1 MENLQK
7 QKELNQKLKVAAKA
21 YYIDGKEI
29 MSNFEYDKL
38 YDQLLALEKETGI
51 IFSDSVTQNVGF
63 EVLTDLKKE
72 KHPSKM
78 LSLDKT
84 KDRDVLKKWLGN
96 QDGVLSFKLD
106 GLTIV
111 AHYNDGKLQKAVTRG
126 NGIVGEIITH
136 NARFFKGLPA
146 QIPFKENLI
155 IRGEAL
161 MKYSEFERINELIPD
176 ETEKYK
182 NPRNLASG
190 TIRQLDS
197 AMMKEREINFYAFT
211 LVDGLDSNS
220 YEERLNWLETQGF
233 QVVKHKKV
241 TINTLDK
248 EMDKFGEEVKIND
261 FPSDGLVLFYDDIKY
276 GNSLGSTS
284 KFPRNGMAF
293 KWKDETAKTVL
304 RKIEWSASRTGLLNP
319 VAIFDPVELEGT
331 TVSRASVH
339 NLSIIDSLKLN
350 IGDTIDVFKANMII
364 PQIAENQTKSLKNIK
379 DILPTCCPVCGREV
393 NIEKNEDTVVLRCIN
408 KDCAA
413 KHIGKFEHF
422 VSRDAVNIIGL
433 SSAKL
438 EQLIDFGIIK
448 EFKDLYSI
456 EKNKDKIVNM
466 EGFGEKSYENLKKS
480 IEKSRKIEPD
490 HFLYALGIEEIG
502 KSTSRD
508 IMKYFYY
515 DFEKIF
521 EKNYDDFIK
530 IDGIGEKMAN
540 NLVHYFDKNAEMV
553 KELMKEFTFIVPEIN
568 ENETALTNKTF
579 VITGKLHIYA
589 NRDALKKEI
598 ENNGGKVVGSVS
610 SKTDYLINND
620 STSNSSKN
628 KKAKELGIQIITE
641 DQFEEMF

>member
-1 MENLQK
+1 MEILQK

-29 MSNFEYDKL
+29 MSNFEYDQL
-38 YDQLLALEKETGI
+38 YDQLLTLEKETGI

-96 QDGVLSFKLD
+96 KDGVLSFKLD

-136 NARFFKGLPA
+136 NARFFKGLPT

-364 PQIAENQTKSLKNIK
+364 PQIAENQTRSLKNIK

-480 IEKSRKIEPD
+480 IEKSREIEPN

-508 IMKYFYY
+508 IMKYLHY

-521 EKNYDDFIK
+521 EQNYTDFIK

-540 NLVHYFDKNAEMV
+540 NLVIYLGKNEEMIR
-553 KELMKEFTFIVPEIN
+553 ELMKEFTFIIPEIN
-568 ENETALTNKTF
+568 EKETALTNKTF

-598 ENNGGKVVGSVS
+598 ENNGGKVSNSVS
-610 SKTDYLINND
+610 SKTNYLINND

-641 DQFEEMF
+641 DEFEKMF

>member
-1 MENLQK
+1 MELLEK
-7 QKELNQKLKVAAKA
+7 QKELNEKLKLAAKT
-21 YYIDGKEI
+21 YYVDGKEMI
-29 MSNFEYDKL
+29 SNYEYDKL
-38 YDQLLALEKETGI
+38 YNELENLEKETGI

-63 EVLTDLKKE
+63 EVMTNLKKE
-72 KHPSKM
+72 KHPSQM

-84 KDRDVLKKWLGN
+84 KDREELKDWLGN
-96 QDGVLSFKLD
+96 KDGVLSFKLD

-126 NGIVGEIITH
+126 NGIIGEIITH
-136 NARFFKGLPA
+136 NAKFFKGLPL
-146 QIPFKENLI
+146 QIPFKGKLV

-161 MKYSEFERINELIPD
+161 MKYSEFERINSLIPD
-176 ETEKYK
+176 EVEKYK

-197 AMMKEREINFYAFT
+197 SMMQKREINFYAFT
-211 LVDGLDSNS
+211 LVEGIDINS
-220 YEERLNWLETQGF
+220 YVNRLDWLKTQGF
-233 QVVKHKKV
+233 QVVEHRLVNKYSLYKM
-241 TINTLDK
+241 
-248 EMDKFGEEVKIND
+248 MDEFGEKVQTND
-261 FPSDGLVLFYDDIKY
+261 FPSDGLVLFFDDIQY
-276 GNSLGSTS
+276 GNSLGTTS
-284 KFPRNGMAF
+284 KFPRNGIAF

-304 RKIEWSASRTGLLNP
+304 REIEWSAGRTGLLTP

-339 NLSIIDSLKLN
+339 NLSIINSLKLN

-364 PQIAENQTKSLKNIK
+364 PQIAENETRSLTDIK
-379 DILPTCCPVCGREV
+379 DIIPKCCPVCGKKV
-393 NIEKNEDTVVLRCIN
+393 NIEKNEDTMIFRCTN
-408 KDCAA
+408 ENCAA

-422 VSRDAVNIIGL
+422 VSRDAINIVGL

-438 EQLIDFGIIK
+438 EQLIDFGIIT

-456 EKNKDKIVNM
+456 EKHKDKIVNM

-480 IEKSRKIEPD
+480 IEKSREIEPN

-508 IMKYFYY
+508 IMKYLHY

-521 EKNYDDFIK
+521 EQNYTDFIK

-540 NLVHYFDKNAEMV
+540 NLVIYLGKNEEMIR
-553 KELMKEFTFIVPEIN
+553 ELMKEFTFIIPEIN
-568 ENETALTNKTF
+568 EKETALTNKTF

-598 ENNGGKVVGSVS
+598 ENNGGKVSNSVS
-610 SKTDYLINND
+610 SKTNYLINND

-641 DQFEEMF
+641 DEFEKMF

>member
-261 FPSDGLVLFYDDIKY
+261 FPSDGLVLFYNDIKY

-364 PQIAENQTKSLKNIK
+364 PQIAENQTRSLKNIK
-379 DILPTCCPVCGREV
+379 NILPTCCPVCGREV

-480 IEKSRKIEPD
+480 IEKSREIEPD

-508 IMKYFYY
+508 IMKYFHY

-641 DQFEEMF
+641 DEFEEMF